1 VARLKAAPKGLSTS
15 IRNVWKN
22 GAQGRRRSKTHNISP
37 LASTLLQS
45 RVERV
50 LEDLVNGVKPDST
63 DKDKLM
69 ATCEQVLNGW
79 KATEN
84 AVRDQGLLKEADQVL
99 EFIQKL
105 PPVKTDHDV
114 LKDKMLADQ
123 VRLQT
128 ALDIKPLTPE
138 QAVTQG
144 DGLTLTRYVDGKTVE
159 QGLAQL

>member
-1 VARLKAAPKGLSTS
+1 V
-15 IRNVWKN
+15 
-22 GAQGRRRSKTHNISP
+22 
-37 LASTLLQS
+37 STLPQS
-45 RVERV
+45 RVVRV

-69 ATCEQVLNGW
+69 ATCEQVLYDW

-99 EFIQKL
+99 EFIKKL
-105 PPVKTDHDV
+105 LPVKTDHDV

-144 DGLTLTRYVDGKTVE
+144 DELTLTRYVDGKTVE

>member
-1 VARLKAAPKGLSTS
+1 
-15 IRNVWKN
+15 
-22 GAQGRRRSKTHNISP
+22 
-37 LASTLLQS
+37 
-45 RVERV
+45 
-50 LEDLVNGVKPDST
+50 
-63 DKDKLM
+63 M
-69 ATCEQVLNGW
+69 ATCEQVLYDW

-99 EFIQKL
+99 EFIKKL
-105 PPVKTDHDV
+105 LPVKTDHDV

-144 DGLTLTRYVDGKTVE
+144 DELTLTRYVDGKTVG
-159 QGLAQL
+159 QGLARLGRSFIIVKGQ